1 MSEDIYN
8 NEVSIDTSGVGN
20 LESWPETYDEDNFG
34 AINNNY
40 FGTDE
45 LSNNPTD
52 LFEGKK
58 HPFELEVLQK
68 GERTQFICYYGVLYF
83 SIAAIQVEGFDVGG
97 TTRFGI
103 KGQSPLPSFGNIT
116 PASFIGEKGENRKF
130 SVLSSGGKFGTV
142 YLKFYL
148 DAVNHTISE
157 CTLSFIPQADEI
169 PEEEPCGKLE
179 KVNNKLLRE
188 APNKGR
194 YHIKIG
200 SFNKTANGETSITQS
215 IEDHLYYAT
224 TIVDGSE
231 APSSSD
237 GGTYSLTTTATDDN
251 PAGTFEAPRQSVG
264 TNQNNLPTATN
275 NPNFIPLGGSIKGQ
289 QPNQPN
295 PEIPSFDGGPSII
308 EEIDEPSFI
317 PPIDNEFGEEPS
329 IIETTE
335 HTGGF
340 FGGFGAAGSSAPT
353 NGTGY
358 VDTGS
363 ISSISSILA
372 LQENSPQGSDGGTPS
387 SST

>member
-1 MSEDIYN
+1 MSEEIYN
-8 NEVSIDTSGVGN
+8 NEVSIDTTGVGN
-20 LESWPETYDEDNFG
+20 VESWPDNFDEVNFG
-34 AINNNY
+34 AITNDY
-40 FGTDE
+40 SGADAI
-45 LSNNPTD
+45 SINPTD
-52 LFEGKK
+52 LSDGKK
-58 HPFELEVLQK
+58 HPFQLEVLEQ
-68 GERTQFICYYGVLYF
+68 GERTQFVCYYGVLYF

-130 SVLSSGGKFGTV
+130 SILSNKGKYGTV

-148 DAVNHTISE
+148 DAANHTISE
-157 CTLSFIPQADEI
+157 CTLSFIPQEDEI

-188 APNKGR
+188 APNRGR

-200 SFNKTANGETSITQS
+200 SFNETASGETSITQS

-224 TIVDGSE
+224 TIIDGSE
-231 APSSSD
+231 APADSD
-237 GGTYSLTTTATDDN
+237 GATFSLTTTATDDN
-251 PAGTFEAPRQSVG
+251 PAGTFEAPRQSTG
-264 TNQNNLPTATN
+264 NNNLPTATN
-275 NPNFIPLGGSIKGQ
+275 NPNFIPSGESNKNA

-295 PEIPSFDGGPSII
+295 PEVPIFDGDPSII

-317 PPIDNEFGEEPS
+317 PPTDNEFGEEPS
-329 IIETTE
+329 IIETPE

-340 FGGFGAAGSSAPT
+340 FGGFGAAGSSAPS

-358 VDTGS
+358 IDTGS

-372 LQENSPQGSDGGTPS
+372 LQENSPQGSDGGIPS
-387 SST
+387 NST